1 MCLGWHRL
9 TSMQLLVSKIPWFSN
24 FFLFFSFILGERAS
38 NQLLIEEN
46 WSILEIEKN
55 CISVFIFINIASLC
69 SSVCMLLIKNVSVQA
84 MLMCIHLFN
93 SALNWS
99 VLLLLVGF
107 FCLLFLV
114 WFGFLSYDTMILALF
129 TGGRNIISLPSC
141 RLVHFPKS
149 GWFWEVIKPR
159 EYDIVLANKIRG
171 NKELHL
177 AFYLVSGTI

>member
-24 FFLFFSFILGERAS
+24 FFLFFSFILGERVS

-55 CISVFIFINIASLC
+55 CISVFIFINITSLY

-99 VLLLLVGF
+99 VLLLLVGV

-114 WFGFLSYDTMILALF
+114 WFFLLRYYD
-129 TGGRNIISLPSC
+129 SC
-141 RLVHFPKS
+141 TYYRRKKYNLSSFMQTSTFSWIRLVLEGHQTKRIWHCP
-149 GWFWEVIKPR
+149 G
-159 EYDIVLANKIRG
+159 
-171 NKELHL
+171 
-177 AFYLVSGTI
+177 